1 MTDQTAPG
9 IRERNRVAITEAI
22 LTVAR
27 SQLGQGG
34 AASLSLRAIARDLDM
49 ASSAIYR
56 YFPSRDALL
65 TRLIVD
71 AYSSLADHVAA
82 HEAQVPRADLAARL
96 KAIGRAVRSWA
107 LANEHEYALIYG
119 TPVPGY
125 RAPQDTIGPA
135 TRVTELLV
143 ALLVEA
149 VQTGR
154 VAELPTPSP
163 ADEQSVEPVLATIAA
178 IAGTEP
184 DSGAAIPPELM
195 IRGLMAWTL
204 IFGSV
209 SFELF
214 GHVHNVVTSEREAHS
229 PFFEAELDR
238 LVHLLGLAGAIT
250 SGTSASRSG
259 AVG

>member
-1 MTDQTAPG
+1 MTEQTAPG
-9 IRERNRVAITEAI
+9 IRERNRLAITEAI

-27 SQLGQGG
+27 SQLGAGG
-34 AASLSLRAIARDLDM
+34 AASLSLRAIARELDM

-65 TRLIVD
+65 TRLIID
-71 AYSSLADHVAA
+71 AYSSLADHVAV
-82 HEAQVPRADLAARL
+82 HEAQVPRDDLAARL

-143 ALLVEA
+143 ALLLEA
-149 VQTGR
+149 VQTGG
-154 VAELPTPSP
+154 VAALPEPSR
-163 ADEQSVEPVLATIAA
+163 ADQQSVEPVLAAIAA
-178 IAGTEP
+178 SEP
-184 DSGAAIPPELM
+184 VPGAAIPPELM

-214 GHVHNVVTSEREAHS
+214 GHVHNVVTAEREAHS

-238 LVHLLGLAGAIT
+238 LAQFLGLT
-250 SGTSASRSG
+250 
-259 AVG
+259 

>member
-1 MTDQTAPG
+1 M
-9 IRERNRVAITEAI
+9 
-22 LTVAR
+22 
-27 SQLGQGG
+27 
-34 AASLSLRAIARDLDM
+34 
-49 ASSAIYR
+49 
-56 YFPSRDALL
+56 
-65 TRLIVD
+65 
-71 AYSSLADHVAA
+71 
-82 HEAQVPRADLAARL
+82 
-96 KAIGRAVRSWA
+96 
-107 LANEHEYALIYG
+107 
-119 TPVPGY
+119 
-125 RAPQDTIGPA
+125 
-135 TRVTELLV
+135 

-154 VAELPTPSP
+154 VAELPVPSP
-163 ADEQSVEPVLATIAA
+163 ADQQSVEPVLAAIAA

-214 GHVHNVVTSEREAHS
+214 GHVHNVVTAEREAHS

-238 LVHLLGLAGAIT
+238 LVHLLGLAGAVT